1 MVVGAIVNGECYAKG
16 ACMLDWNLKGDEGI
30 GHMVIMRTCYLG
42 KGKNKHKVPAKEA
55 TLGISYSR
63 DSSDVSIAGGSEQ
76 GQVVKFQ
83 VRKVILGTSGL
94 ICPKQVEWGSCH

>member
-1 MVVGAIVNGECYAKG
+1 MVVGAMANGECYAKG
-16 ACMLDWNLKGDEGI
+16 ACCLAEILKGDEGI

-42 KGKNKHKVPAKEA
+42 KGKDKHKVPAKEA

-63 DSSDVSIAGGSEQ
+63 DSSAVSIAGRSEQ

-94 ICPKQVEWGSCH
+94 ICPKQVE